1 METFRSLRKE
11 GVTAGNFRRPLHS
24 FEAPNSNLGLR
35 AEFALLVLSDIVEK
49 KAPFVAEVA
58 ARKGKYELAMT
69 ACKVCTN

>member
-35 AEFALLVLSDIVEK
+35 AEYGMCLLSFSHVASFAYD
-49 KAPFVAEVA
+49 APLQWINQSSIQA
-58 ARKGKYELAMT
+58 L
-69 ACKVCTN
+69 